1 MSPRPNDR
9 AAARR
14 NRDPRGSDLRSTR
27 DPRPIRDHRDPGH
40 GDVRGPSG
48 ALLFRAL
55 LPLRFFLGAT
65 FVYAGIDKLLDP
77 AFLQAAG
84 PGSIG
89 DQLTGFVR
97 FSPLAPLVEI
107 FAQPMPVLVGV
118 IIAVAEIGI
127 GLGALTGLLYR
138 VSAAGGAALSLLFW
152 LTASWA
158 TKPYYYGPDLPYAFG
173 WLTVALAGHGGL
185 LVLEDRLAAWAAPGL
200 TRATFG
206 TPAPVA
212 EVEAWSTDP
221 ARRGFLQLAA
231 LGAVSLV
238 VASVAGVVGRTRPIP
253 TGLGR
258 GAGSGI
264 GLGGGVATAA
274 PTGAPLPAA
283 TTAPGSSPAATQS
296 TAGAP
301 SGQLLAT
308 LAQLKPGQAL
318 AFQDSATGDP
328 ALLVR
333 LADGS
338 CVAYDA
344 ICTHNGCTVEF
355 DQPSGFIFCPCH
367 GAVFDPTNGARPVQ
381 GPTDIPLATLPIRV
395 DSTSGRITLT
405 G

>member
-1 MSPRPNDR
+1 MPPRPNDR

-27 DPRPIRDHRDPGH
+27 DPRPLRDRRDFGH
-40 GDVRGPSG
+40 GEDRGPSE

-65 FVYAGIDKLLDP
+65 FVYAGIDKLVDP
-77 AFLQAAG
+77 AFLRAAG
-84 PGSIG
+84 LGSIG
-89 DQLTGFVR
+89 EQLAGFVR
-97 FSPLAPLVEI
+97 FSPIAPLIEI

-118 IIAVAEIGI
+118 VIAVAEIGI

-138 VSAAGGAALSLLFW
+138 ASAVGGAVLSLLFW

-158 TKPYYYGPDLPYAFG
+158 TKPYYYGPDLPYAFA

-185 LVLEDRLAAWAAPGL
+185 FVLEGRLGAWAGPRLARAAYGS
-200 TRATFG
+200 
-206 TPAPVA
+206 PAPVS

-221 ARRGFLQLAA
+221 TRRGFLQLAA

-238 VASVAGVVGRTRPIP
+238 VASAAGVIGRTRPIS
-253 TGLGR
+253 TGLGQ
-258 GAGSGI
+258 GTGSGI

-274 PTGAPLPAA
+274 PAGAALPAA
-283 TTAPGSSPAATQS
+283 TTMPGSSPAATP
-296 TAGAP
+296 GAP
-301 SGQLLAT
+301 SGQLVAKLD
-308 LAQLKPGQAL
+308 QLKPRQAL
-318 AFQDSATGDP
+318 GFQDSATGDP

-338 CVAYDA
+338 FVAYDA
-344 ICTHNGCTVEF
+344 VCTHNGCTVQY
-355 DQPSGFIFCPCH
+355 DTPSGFIFCPCH
-367 GAVFDPTNGARPVQ
+367 GAVFDPTNAAQPIQ
-381 GPTDIPLATLPIRV
+381 GPTDIPLTKLPIRI
-395 DSTSGRITLT
+395 DTTTGQITLT